1 MDISTALAI
10 LTACIIVWLLFTVSN
25 RLTRIVKPS
34 AMLVIGKV
42 MDILMGAIGVS
53 FIVGGIMAIL
63 GH

>member
-1 MDISTALAI
+1 
-10 LTACIIVWLLFTVSN
+10 LLFTVSN

-53 FIVGGIMAIL
+53 FIVGGIMTIL